1 MSRVSDKKGHKCP
14 RPGCCG
20 FCSTRKVIHAGRE
33 TRRRRVCRI
42 CGAFG
47 WTTEIN
53 RSGWEFP
60 LFADAGPCKKRRV
73 KISMTIEIDATA
85 ESR

>member
-14 RPGCCG
+14 RPGCVG
-20 FCSTRKVIHAGRE
+20 FCATRKVIHAGRE

-53 RSGWEFP
+53 RAGWEFP

-73 KISMTIEIDATA
+73 KISMTIEINATA